1 MKLLVT
7 QPTFLPWIG
16 YFDLIDQSD
25 LVVFLDDVKFEKQSW
40 QQRNRIKSN
49 KELQWLTIAIKIK
62 GKSNQLIK
70 DVILDKKNNN
80 FRKLS
85 NKFDINYSKSKYF
98 EKYRDSFFKI
108 LHEGLDKGNLLEL
121 NISII
126 KYILESLNINK
137 KIFLSSEYNIEGK
150 KVHKIINTCKH
161 FSCNEYIS
169 TKGAKDYLSI
179 EKNLFRENNIKVYLH
194 NYEHPNYSQCNGKFI
209 PYASTIDLLFNEGE
223 NSKKIIQRGRLKFF
237 DF

>member
-1 MKLLVT
+1 MKLLLT

-16 YFDLIDQSD
+16 YFDLIEQSD

-40 QQRNRIKSN
+40 QQRNRIKSS
-49 KELQWLTIAIKIK
+49 KELQWITIAIKNK

-85 NKFDINYSKSKYF
+85 NKFYVNYNKSKYF
-98 EKYRDSFFKI
+98 EKYRDSFFGV
-108 LHEGLDKGNLLEL
+108 LQEGLNNGNLLEL

-126 KYILESLNINK
+126 KYILESLKISK
-137 KIFLSSEYNIEGK
+137 KIFLSSEFNIEGK
-150 KVHKIINTCKH
+150 RVHKIVNTCKY

-169 TKGAKDYLSI
+169 TIGAKDYLSV
-179 EKNLFRENNIKVYLH
+179 EKNLFKKNNIGVYLH
-194 NYEHPNYSQCNGKFI
+194 NYKHPNYSQCSGKFI

-223 NSKKIIQRGRLKFF
+223 NSKNIIKNGRLKFF
-237 DF
+237 EF